1 MSKVETIFNI
11 IYRFFA
17 FLGESVLKCP
27 NKAFYLVIV
36 ILCILA
42 PMLAIIMVIALLC
55 GVYRRRALEL

>member
-1 MSKVETIFNI
+1 MSRILSILNW
-11 IYRFFA
+11 IYRAFA
-17 FLGESVLKCP
+17 RIGESVIKCP

-42 PMLAIIMVIALLC
+42 PIVAVIAVIALLC